1 MLKTRLF
8 LTVVLSMLLLGMVQ
22 AADERIK
29 PFFLAGVQGDDMATV
44 VAATKQKLTAAG
56 FGIVGEYSPYA
67 DVTIIGVTNGDLIQ
81 AAGETDFGVFGAA
94 QRVTISKG
102 TDGKMQVAYTNPTYM
117 AYAYRMKGDLADVT
131 AALKQAL
138 GMQQPY
144 GSEKGKTEKKL
155 RDYQYKWLMPY
166 FYDRLELAS
175 YSSYDAAVKGV
186 EAALAAGKGGVS
198 KVYRVD
204 LPGKEATL
212 FGVAISEKAE
222 DECAGDKYIMERID
236 FKDIK
241 SSGHLPYD
249 IVVKGKKAYALP
261 AEFRIAISFP
271 DLSMM
276 GKNSFAS
283 IMCAPAAIESSLTL
297 GAGGSDSEY

>member
-1 MLKTRLF
+1 MLKTRMF
-8 LTVVLSMLLLGMVQ
+8 LTAVLSMLLLGMVQ

-29 PFFLAGVQGDDMATV
+29 PFFLAGVQSGDMASV
-44 VAATKQKLTAAG
+44 VDATKQKLTAAG
-56 FGIVGEYSPYA
+56 FGVVGEYSPYA
-67 DVTIIGVTNGDLIQ
+67 GVTIIGVTNGDLIQ
-81 AAGETDFGVFGAA
+81 AAGETEFGVFGVA
-94 QRVTISKG
+94 QRVTVSKG

-117 AYAYRMKGDLADVT
+117 AHAYRMKGDLADVT
-131 AALKQAL
+131 AALNKAL
-138 GMQQPY
+138 GMQKPY
-144 GSEKGKTEKKL
+144 GSKKGKTAEKL

-175 YSSYDAAVKGV
+175 YSSYDAAVTGV
-186 EAALAAGKGGVS
+186 EAALAAGKGGVK

-204 LPGKEATL
+204 LPGKEASL
-212 FGVAISEKAE
+212 FGVDITDQAK

-236 FKDIK
+236 FRDIK
-241 SSGHLPYD
+241 STGHLPYD

-283 IMCAPAAIESSLTL
+283 IMCAPSAIEETLTL
-297 GAGGSDSEY
+297 GAGGSASE

>member
-1 MLKTRLF
+1 MLKTRMF
-8 LTVVLSMLLLGMVQ
+8 LAAVLSMLLLGMVH

-29 PFFLAGVQGDDMATV
+29 PFFLAGMQSSDMASV
-44 VAATKQKLTAAG
+44 VDATKQKLTAAG

-67 DVTIIGVTNGDLIQ
+67 DVTIIGVTNGALIQ
-81 AAGETDFGVFGAA
+81 AAGETEFGVFGVA
-94 QRVTISKG
+94 QRVTVTKG
-102 TDGKMQVAYTNPTYM
+102 ADGKIQVAYTNPTYM
-117 AYAYRMKGDLADVT
+117 AHAYRMKGDLADVT
-131 AALKQAL
+131 TALNKAL
-138 GMQQPY
+138 GTQQAY
-144 GSEKGKTEKKL
+144 GSEKGNTAEKL

-186 EAALAAGKGGVS
+186 EAALAAGKGGVK

-204 LPGKEATL
+204 LPGKEASL
-212 FGVAISEKAE
+212 FGVNITDQAKE
-222 DECAGDKYIMERID
+222 DCAGDKYIMERID

-241 SSGHLPYD
+241 STGHLPYD
-249 IVVKGKKAYALP
+249 IVVKGKKAYALR

-276 GKNSFAS
+276 GSNSFAS
-283 IMCAPAAIESSLTL
+283 IMCAPSAIEETLTL
-297 GAGGSDSEY
+297 GAGGKAE